1 MLRLHATCVVFEAC
15 GILLTGPSGAGKS
28 DLALRVIDAGGELVA
43 DDQVELSR
51 HGATLVARP
60 STVLA
65 GLLEVRG
72 LGLLRLPHQAEARL
86 GLLIDLVAAERV
98 PRLPGDGVSDL
109 LGVVLPRLLLTPFEP
124 SALAKLRLAVRLAT
138 GHIMRAP

>member
-1 MLRLHATCVVFEAC
+1 MLRLHASCVVFEAC

-28 DLALRVIDAGGELVA
+28 DLALRAIDAGGILVA
-43 DDQVELSR
+43 DDQIEIWR
-51 HGATLVARP
+51 HGDTLVARP
-60 STVLA
+60 PPLLA

-72 LGLLRLPHQAEARL
+72 LGLLRLPHRDETRL
-86 GLLIDLVAAERV
+86 ALLVDLVVPERV

-109 LGVVLPRLLLTPFEP
+109 LGVVLPRVLLTPFEP
-124 SALAKLRLAVRLAT
+124 SALTKLRLAVRLAT